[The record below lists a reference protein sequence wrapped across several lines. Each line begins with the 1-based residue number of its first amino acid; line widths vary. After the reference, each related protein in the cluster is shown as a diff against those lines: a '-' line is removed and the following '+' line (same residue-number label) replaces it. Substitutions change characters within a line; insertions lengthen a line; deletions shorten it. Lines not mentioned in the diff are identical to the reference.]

1 MRLAGDE
8 GQGPGSVRLAS
19 AAGRWVLAVAVLGDS
34 MILLEA
40 TVVNVA
46 LPTIG
51 RNLNAGVAGLQWTLN
66 SYVLTLAALVLV
78 GGSLSDIYGRRRI
91 FILGA
96 MVFVAA
102 SALCAAAPTIGLLI
116 AARFIQGIGELFLHQ
131 GALRSSSRSLIPMT
145 APGRS
150 ARGQVWARSRARP
163 APPSA
168 GT

>member
-1 MRLAGDE
+1 MAGNERRED
-8 GQGPGSVRLAS
+8 GSVRLAS
-19 AAGRWVLAVAVLGDS
+19 AAGRWVLAVAVLGEA

-51 RNLNAGVAGLQWTLN
+51 HDLGAGVEGLQWTLN
-66 SYVLTLAALVLV
+66 GYVLTLAALVLV
-78 GGSLSDIYGRRRI
+78 GGSLSDIYGRRRM
-91 FILGA
+91 FILGVV
-96 MVFVAA
+96 VFVAA
-102 SALCAAAPTIGLLI
+102 SALCAAAPTIGLLV
-116 AARFIQGIGELFLHQ
+116 AARFVQGIGGLSLPQ
-131 GALRSSSRSLIPMT
+131 AALRSSRRSFIPMI

-150 ARGQVWARSRARP
+150 VRGQAWVRSRARL